1 VGTDERHL
9 HELAA
14 RQHGV
19 FSRAQALDAGATPRL
34 VSSRLTSGRWIL
46 LAPGV
51 YGYPGH
57 ADTWRRRLW
66 IASLNAGP
74 SSVVGFEAAGLVQ
87 SLGPLPPCGPTLVV
101 ERSRRHAPNGVAWH
115 RLDDLDPSH
124 IEVIDGLRVTTVPR
138 TLLDLASV
146 LRRSRYELVVE
157 DAIVR
162 RRASVAEVGHVL
174 GSIRRRGKPGVLLAE
189 QTLDFLGPGEGLTRS
204 ELEKLLDEVL
214 ELAGLPEPLR
224 EHPLPS
230 IQGLRGFVDRCYPEA
245 CWIVEGD
252 GRKWHERRRD
262 MARDAERDLEAA
274 RCGYQ
279 TTRQMWEH
287 LSSDPHGS
295 ARALADVYHQR
306 LALVQRR

>member
-1 VGTDERHL
+1 MGTEEAQL
-9 HELAA
+9 QETAA

-19 FSRAQALDAGATPRL
+19 FSRSQALDAGATRRL
-34 VSSRLTSGRWIL
+34 VSSRLTSGLWIL

-57 ADTWRRRLW
+57 ADSWRRRLW

-74 SSVVGFEAAGLVQ
+74 SSVVGFEAAGVVQ
-87 SLGPLPPCGPTLVV
+87 SLGPLPPGGPTLLV
-101 ERSRRHAPNGVAWH
+101 ERSRRHAPDGVVWH
-115 RLDDLDPSH
+115 RVDDLHPSH
-124 IEVIDGLRVTTVPR
+124 VEVIDGLRVTTVAR
-138 TLLDLASV
+138 TLVDLASV
-146 LRRSRYELVVE
+146 LRRGRYELLVE

-162 RRASVAEVGHVL
+162 RRAFVAEVGHLL
-174 GSIRRRGKPGVLLAE
+174 GQIRRRGKPGVLLAE
-189 QTLDFLGPGEGLTRS
+189 QTLDLLGPGEGLTRS
-204 ELEKLLDEVL
+204 ELEDLLDDVL
-214 ELAGLPEPLR
+214 ELAGLPEPRR

-230 IQGLRGFVDRCYPEA
+230 VQCLDGLVDRCFPEA

-252 GRKWHERRRD
+252 GRKWHERRRN

-279 TTRQMWEH
+279 TTRRMWEH

-295 ARALADVYHQR
+295 AAALADVYRQR